1 MSNKVYIGIIA
12 ALLGAVG
19 YLAFNLNKKE
29 KEIVYINQE
38 KGTVMDERAGL
49 EVELQAMRMSYDTL
63 STDNEELLAQ
73 ANEQKAQ
80 IDALI
85 KKVRNKDFNISK
97 LQAEAET
104 LRTIMKGYI
113 HTIDSLNVANEQLAI
128 EKGQAIDRA
137 VTAENR
143 GTQLEG
149 ELNTKNEMLSKGS
162 ILSTGEFANTGIKER
177 NTGKQVET
185 DRAGRTESIK
195 SCFTVRKN
203 AIVKPGVK
211 AIYMSVVGPDGKVLT
226 GKSAGTVKVGGVDT
240 QFSVT
245 REVDYQQQDVDVCLF
260 YQAIE
265 GYEFKKGNYKIFI
278 YEGGNIIGQS
288 DMALK

>member
-1 MSNKVYIGIIA
+1 MSNKVYIGVIA
-12 ALLGAVG
+12 VLLGVVG
-19 YLAFNLNKKE
+19 YMAYSLKE
-29 KEIVYINQE
+29 KDEKIVYINQE

-63 STDNEELLAQ
+63 STDNEELLAK

-113 HTIDSLNVANEQLAI
+113 HTIDSLNVENERLAV

-137 VTAENR
+137 VNAEKH
-143 GTQLEG
+143 GAELEND
-149 ELNTKNEMLSKGS
+149 LNSKNEMLSKGS
-162 ILSTGEFANTGIKER
+162 VLSTGEFANTGIKER
-177 NTGKQVET
+177 NTGKQVDT
-185 DRAGRTESIK
+185 DRASRTESIK
-195 SCFTVRKN
+195 SCFTLRKN

-226 GKSAGTVKVGGVDT
+226 GKSAATVKVGGVDT
-240 QFSVT
+240 QYSVT
-245 REVDYQQQDVDVCLF
+245 REVDYQQQDVDVCFF
-260 YQAIE
+260 YQAVE
-265 GYEFKKGNYKIFI
+265 GFEFKKGNYKIFI
-278 YEGGNIIGQS
+278 YEGGNMIGQS
-288 DMALK
+288 DLALK